1 MKCHSKEWKTFSK
14 CNSKSKSS
22 RDIMKRYGDNGSPCL
37 TPLFIVKKSERW
49 PLFCIEE
56 DIWPTVSLYG
66 QRYRIKVFRVWS
78 AIPKNEKPFRSPTV
92 RVILEFR
99 SFSVFFLLNQRLAV
113 YIHKCIFFFFF
124 FFYKTLSFTYH
135 VAEMDFDPVC
145 YAGGSYFIHDTN
157 LLFRLSFNDFFLCF

>member
-14 CNSKSKSS
+14 SNSKSNP
-22 RDIMKRYGDNGSPCL
+22 G
-37 TPLFIVKKSERW
+37 V
-49 PLFCIEE
+49 
-56 DIWPTVSLYG
+56 
-66 QRYRIKVFRVWS
+66 
-78 AIPKNEKPFRSPTV
+78 
-92 RVILEFR
+92 R